1 MTIRQE
7 VSRLKMKYQ
16 TDDPYEICE
25 YLDIQ
30 VMDRPM
36 GKSPRSCK
44 GFFLVS
50 SRCKLIVINSD
61 LPDSIQRII
70 IAHELGH
77 AVLHSDSAINTF
89 HEFAMFEDTNRM
101 EYEANVFAAEFML
114 SDDTVLEA
122 LEMQMDFYQTA
133 KCLYVPP
140 ELLDFQAP
148 DSTMPRCK
156 NHSSVYRAWGFPQA
170 RSGAAVELSMLSGE
184 AYKVYV
190 SVFVEHRSDGT
201 MLPREIIW
209 EDGQKYEIDRVID
222 IRPSLCCKSRRARR
236 SLHHPSQWCKNI
248 SLF

>member
-1 MTIRQE
+1 
-7 VSRLKMKYQ
+7 MKYQ

-30 VMDRPM
+30 VMERPM

-133 KCLYVPP
+133 KCLYV
-140 ELLDFQAP
+140 QIG
-148 DSTMPRCK
+148 
-156 NHSSVYRAWGFPQA
+156 RAH
-170 RSGAAVELSMLSGE
+170 V
-184 AYKVYV
+184 
-190 SVFVEHRSDGT
+190 
-201 MLPREIIW
+201 
-209 EDGQKYEIDRVID
+209 
-222 IRPSLCCKSRRARR
+222 
-236 SLHHPSQWCKNI
+236 
-248 SLF
+248 